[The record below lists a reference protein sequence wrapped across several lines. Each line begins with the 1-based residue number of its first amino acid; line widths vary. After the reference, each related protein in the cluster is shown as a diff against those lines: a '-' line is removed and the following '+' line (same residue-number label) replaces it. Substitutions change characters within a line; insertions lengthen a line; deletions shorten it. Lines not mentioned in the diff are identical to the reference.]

1 MLDNLDFLSFD
12 IGTILFSW
20 LNLLL
25 LFFGLKHFLFTPVN
39 NILQE
44 RQKAVDKSLK
54 DAEEAKTEAEAA
66 KAEYS
71 EKLSAAK
78 EESAEMLRN
87 ATRKAQQRS
96 EEIVAAA
103 KADAEDIR
111 IRGQKDLEIEKHRV
125 ENELRGAVSELAVMV
140 AEKVVEREVSPEDHA
155 RLIDEFLDSVG
166 DVK

>member
-44 RQKAVDKSLK
+44 RQNAVDKSLK